1 MYKIIQNL
9 DHMNGQMNKKKEK
22 ASTAEERVETFF
34 LALSSHVTDEEIRP
48 REGKALPK
56 AQSWLWSGPGRI
68 PRALASWAHALS
80 SIQAVP
86 SILALWPARPGVR
99 GQALELEG
107 I

>member
-9 DHMNGQMNKKKEK
+9 DHMNGQMNKKKEN

-34 LALSSHVTDEEIRP
+34 LALSSHVTDEEI
-48 REGKALPK
+48 E

-68 PRALASWAHALS
+68 PRSLASWAHALS
-80 SIQAVP
+80 SLQAVP
-86 SILALWPARPGVR
+86 NILALWPARPGER